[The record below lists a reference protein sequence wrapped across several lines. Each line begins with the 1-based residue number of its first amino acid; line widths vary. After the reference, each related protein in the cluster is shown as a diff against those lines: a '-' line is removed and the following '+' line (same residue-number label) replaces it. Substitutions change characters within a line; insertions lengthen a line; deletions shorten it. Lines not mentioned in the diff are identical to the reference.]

1 VGGVVLE
8 CVEEFAA
15 GGVVEEFG
23 VGVFGDGGGG
33 VAEQFADDF
42 RRRRPRLSRWEPK
55 VRRRVWGVTS
65 DLL

>member
-1 VGGVVLE
+1 ME

-33 VAEQFADDF
+33 VAEQFADDSAHMVF
-42 RRRRPRLSRWEPK
+42 AIATSR
-55 VRRRVWGVTS
+55 
-65 DLL
+65 